1 LAYVN
6 GTANFYRQPIN
17 ILDIAIDGL
26 RNLINSKFR
35 GTLSQIYLASSS
47 EVYQNPGVFPTPT
60 NVPLIVP
67 DVTNSRYS
75 YGLGKIIQEF
85 MLLHSDLVDVKKVI
99 FRPHNVYGP
108 DMGNMHVIPE
118 LFEKVLNAE
127 HGQLTLKGDGTHTRS
142 FCHISDFVDAI
153 DLIMGS
159 STAGEILNIGTLE
172 EVSVKELAHRIMDE
186 LDIHMNLN
194 FSDTP
199 LGETS
204 RRVPDITRIQEMGF
218 TQKIS
223 LGEGLKQYN
232 SWINSKGML

>member
-1 LAYVN
+1 
-6 GTANFYRQPIN
+6 
-17 ILDIAIDGL
+17 
-26 RNLINSKFR
+26 
-35 GTLSQIYLASSS
+35 
-47 EVYQNPGVFPTPT
+47 
-60 NVPLIVP
+60 
-67 DVTNSRYS
+67 
-75 YGLGKIIQEF
+75 
-85 MLLHSDLVDVKKVI
+85 
-99 FRPHNVYGP
+99 
-108 DMGNMHVIPE
+108 MGNMHVIPE